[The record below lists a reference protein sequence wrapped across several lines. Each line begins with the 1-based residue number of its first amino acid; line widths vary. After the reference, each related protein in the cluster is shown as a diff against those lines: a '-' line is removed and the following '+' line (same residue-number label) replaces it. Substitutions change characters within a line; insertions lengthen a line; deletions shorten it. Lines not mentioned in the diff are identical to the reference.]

1 MRVLV
6 IRHGALGDIVLTFP
20 AFEAIRR
27 AHAGDVVVLLTTA
40 GFAGFLEKSPWFDE
54 VMVDAKPEA
63 WDLPGLMALRR
74 QLRGFDVVYDLQTSS
89 RSARYFALAGKP
101 RWSGIS
107 AGCCWPHDNPK
118 RDFLHSRERIAEQ
131 LAKAGVKVAGAP
143 NLSWLRGGVERFRLP
158 AKYAVLVPGA
168 SAHRPEKRWP
178 EQKFGALAVRLAMP
192 AVVLGG
198 KDEAPL
204 AAVIRSFTQR
214 ALDLTGKTDL
224 SELAGVVAG
233 AVLAVG
239 NDTGPM
245 HLAAALSVPSVVLFS
260 GASDPALTCPRYP
273 DGGWPSVLQAPH
285 LSGVSVAQVVAA
297 LP

>member
-89 RSARYFALAGKP
+89 RSARYFGLAGKP
-101 RWSGIS
+101 KWSGIS

-118 RDFLHSRERIAEQ
+118 RQTMHSRERIAEQ
-131 LAKAGVKVAGAP
+131 LLKAGVRVAEAP
-143 NLSWLRGGVERFRLP
+143 DLSWLRGGVERFRLP
-158 AKYAVLVPGA
+158 ATYAVLVPGA

-178 EQKFGALAVRLAMP
+178 EQKFGALAVQLAMP
-192 AVVLGG
+192 AVVVGG
-198 KDEAPL
+198 GDETPL
-204 AAVIRSFTQR
+204 AGVIRSFAQKTV
-214 ALDLTGKTDL
+214 DLTGKTDIL
-224 SELAGVVAG
+224 ELAAVVAG
-233 AVLAVG
+233 AKLAVG

-245 HLAAALSVPSVVLFS
+245 HLAAALGVPSVVLFS

>member
-1 MRVLV
+1 VLV

-27 AHAGDVVVLLTTA
+27 AHAGDVVVALTTA

-101 RWSGIS
+101 KWSGIS
-107 AGCCWPHDNPK
+107 VGCCWPHDNPK
-118 RDFLHSRERIAEQ
+118 RVFLHSRERIAEQ
-131 LAKAGVKVAGAP
+131 LKVAGILALPAP
-143 NLSWLRGGVERFRLP
+143 DLGWLWGGLEKFRLP

-178 EQKFGALAVRLAMP
+178 EQKFGALAVQLAMP
-192 AVVLGG
+192 AVVVGG
-198 KDEAPL
+198 PDEAKL
-204 AAVIRSFTQR
+204 AGVIKSFAQKTV
-214 ALDLTGKTDL
+214 DLTGKTDL
-224 SELAGVVAG
+224 LELAAVVAG
-233 AVLAVG
+233 AALAVG

-245 HLAAALSVPSVVLFS
+245 HLAAAFGVASVVLFS

-285 LSGVSVAQVVAA
+285 LSGVSVPQVVAA